1 MSASCYKI
9 VPNRH
14 VFLDFMVTLDLSPEQ
29 RHCVETFPIRY
40 VEVDEARNTWKISY
54 DAAATALEQQELAAV
69 AKKVIGVEI
78 VEEAVVAARENAER
92 NGIKNCEFIAYDG
105 TLLPDEDGLD

>member
-40 VEVDEARNTWKISY
+40 VEVDEPGIPGRSPTMRQRRLWNSRNWQRWRKSWP
-54 DAAATALEQQELAAV
+54 LPV
-69 AKKVIGVEI
+69 
-78 VEEAVVAARENAER
+78 
-92 NGIKNCEFIAYDG
+92 
-105 TLLPDEDGLD
+105 LLPR

>member
-40 VEVDEARNTWKISY
+40 VEVDEARNTWKSRKRSPRR
-54 DAAATALEQQELAAV
+54 TTSSR
-69 AKKVIGVEI
+69 
-78 VEEAVVAARENAER
+78 ARN
-92 NGIKNCEFIAYDG
+92 
-105 TLLPDEDGLD
+105 T